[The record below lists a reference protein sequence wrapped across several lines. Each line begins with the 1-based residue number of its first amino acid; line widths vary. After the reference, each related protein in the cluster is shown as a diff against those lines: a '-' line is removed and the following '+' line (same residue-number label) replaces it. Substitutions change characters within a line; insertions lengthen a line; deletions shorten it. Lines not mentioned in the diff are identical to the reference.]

1 MRVVAGTARGRRIA
15 APPGRLTRPTG
26 DRVREAT
33 FNALQSLGALRGAE
47 VLDLFAGSGALGIEA
62 LSRGA
67 TRATFVDDDPRA
79 LAVVRANL
87 AATGLAG
94 SARVVQAD
102 ALHYLGGDGDDV
114 DLALLDPP
122 YRFDDE
128 AWGRLLGA
136 VDAELA
142 VLESDRTIEVGER
155 WDVLRLKRYGATVV
169 TLARHR

>member
-1 MRVVAGTARGRRIA
+1 
-15 APPGRLTRPTG
+15 LTRPTG

-33 FNALQSLGALRGAE
+33 FNALESLGAIRGAE

-67 TRATFVDDDPRA
+67 TQATFVDDDPGA

-87 AATGLAG
+87 AATGLGG

-102 ALHYLGGDGDDV
+102 ALHYLGGDRV

-136 VDAELA
+136 VDAERA
-142 VLESDRTIEVGER
+142 VFESDRTIEVGER
-155 WDVLRLKRYGATVV
+155 WEVLRSKRYGATVV
-169 TLARHR
+169 ALARRR